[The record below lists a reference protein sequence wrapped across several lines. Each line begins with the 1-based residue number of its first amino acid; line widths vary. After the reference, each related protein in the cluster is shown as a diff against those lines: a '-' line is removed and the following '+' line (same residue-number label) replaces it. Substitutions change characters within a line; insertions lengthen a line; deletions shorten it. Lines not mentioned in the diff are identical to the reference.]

1 MVQDIHK
8 SNRIGGLVSLLT
20 LALCILIFVFRL
32 AGFPGI
38 ERGLGM
44 AFLILGL
51 PYTYLLWGARVQQ
64 RPKLYY
70 IQLAAILLFILIEL
84 LLDYILMTDFRN
96 IRWMTILYVMC
107 FFAGTGGLIGIAS
120 LAGKRWGTAAI
131 ALFLVM
137 TFLAFFQRAKT
148 GM

>member
-1 MVQDIHK
+1 MRLDIHK
-8 SNRIGGLVSLLT
+8 SNRKGGIVSLLT

-32 AGFPGI
+32 GGFPNI
-38 ERGLGM
+38 ERGLGVF
-44 AFLILGL
+44 FLVLGI
-51 PYTYLLWGARVQQ
+51 PFIYLLWGARVQQ

-84 LLDYILMTDFRN
+84 LLDYILMIDFRS

-120 LAGKRWGTAAI
+120 LARKRWGTAAI
-131 ALFLVM
+131 VLFLVM